1 MSRKGTRKGRT
12 VALPREWFESLEAYK
27 RGDTPGRGKSLEQL
41 GRELGAVL
49 GEPVPISTVHDY
61 LRRQRGVTE
70 ELTRAFAKIAE
81 LPLPPMGAESSD
93 PEIAEWAD
101 LGRQLKDEIPDRFRQ
116 HLAAVRELVEA
127 LKRTRLR

>member
-1 MSRKGTRKGRT
+1 MARKGTRKGRT
-12 VALPREWFESLEAYK
+12 VSLPAEWFASLESYK
-27 RGDTPGRGKSLEQL
+27 KSGASGRGKSLEQL
-41 GRELGAVL
+41 GRELGEVL

-70 ELTRAFAKIAE
+70 ELTRAFARITG

-101 LGRQLKDEIPDRFRQ
+101 LGRQLKDELPERFRQ
-116 HLAAVRELVEA
+116 HLDAVRDLVA
-127 LKRTRLR
+127 VLKRTRIR